1 MADHKLRWLE
11 RCLQE
16 SRELRPALE
25 SVVTLTERG
34 IERGADSGRMLMK
47 FPDVLEPS
55 LQPREGLVRR
65 CAEGHCVTAFYPNC
79 FYRFKLTVASYCQEV
94 EITFQKSI

>member
-1 MADHKLRWLE
+1 MLTRVARTETCLGECRDFDRTWDRQRCGQWL
-11 RCLQE
+11 
-16 SRELRPALE
+16 
-25 SVVTLTERG
+25 
-34 IERGADSGRMLMK
+34 MLMK

-79 FYRFKLTVASYCQEV
+79 FYRFKLTVASYCQDV
-94 EITFQKSI
+94 EIMFQKSI